1 MKVLFGVQT
10 EGQGHTTQAI
20 SIKQFLTEKNYE
32 IGKTFAAK
40 KEKGFSDFFKSEFC
54 THEYDGFDFFFD
66 KSGRLIIS
74 KTFIKN
80 ICKTPKL
87 INSFVQICR
96 TIKKEKPDIICN
108 FYEPLVGLT
117 ALFFPNV
124 KYVSFG
130 HQYAMTSKNYPK
142 TKGFFIQKI
151 FLRLLNYITSIN
163 AQKIALSYYSFEDKE
178 SIVCPPILRKET
190 LSKSDTQD
198 DFVLVY
204 LMNESLLGNLFF
216 HAVNYKNDF
225 HVYTKL
231 TKKHEKIPK
240 NIQLFNLDGKTFQEK
255 MKTCAAVVCSG
266 GFETSSEAIYHK
278 KPLLMIPIPNHYEQ
292 HANCKDAAIH
302 GFANWN
308 SSFDLKN
315 IPPTQIGNE
324 EWFAKTEKILT
335 KLFNSLN

>member
-231 TKKHEKIPK
+231 TKKHEKKKLLNKK
-240 NIQLFNLDGKTFQEK
+240 NN
-255 MKTCAAVVCSG
+255 
-266 GFETSSEAIYHK
+266 
-278 KPLLMIPIPNHYEQ
+278 
-292 HANCKDAAIH
+292 KDSIM
-302 GFANWN
+302 
-308 SSFDLKN
+308 LKWDHQN
-315 IPPTQIGNE
+315 
-324 EWFAKTEKILT
+324 
-335 KLFNSLN
+335 